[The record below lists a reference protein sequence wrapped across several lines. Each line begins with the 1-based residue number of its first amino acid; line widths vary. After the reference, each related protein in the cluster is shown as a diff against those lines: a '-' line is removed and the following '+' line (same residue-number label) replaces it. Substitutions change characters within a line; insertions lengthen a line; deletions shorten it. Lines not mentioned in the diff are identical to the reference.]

1 MPVFRP
7 SDSQPI
13 LPLPHELRGCGEI
26 LLRGSG
32 QIAVTLCGE
41 GHVRMAVDAQDHLSF
56 EGQGLVRYPASGV
69 ALLSGARGLLT
80 LSGNRLDLQFRGGH
94 VQIVLLG
101 RFDVLAVGAGV
112 LASPR
117 GSTQPWPRHPAPWR
131 IEGAGVRGAA

>member
-1 MPVFRP
+1 MFGP

-13 LPLPHELRGCGEI
+13 LPLPHELRGWGEI

-32 QIAVTLCGE
+32 EIAVTLCGE
-41 GHVRMAVDAQDHLSF
+41 GHLRMAVDPHDRLSF
-56 EGQGLVRYPASGV
+56 EGQGLLRYPASGL

-80 LSGNRLDLQFRGGH
+80 LSGSRLDLQFRGGH

-101 RFDVLAVGAGV
+101 RFDVLAVGSGV

-117 GSTQPWPRHPAPWR
+117 GSTQPWPRQPVPWR
-131 IEGAGVRGAA
+131 IEGARVRGAA